1 MSPRSFRPQLEE
13 LGSRVLPSANPAIS
27 INDVAVAEGN
37 SGSGYVVLTASL
49 SAPSTKTVKVD
60 YKSIDGTAKA
70 GSDYDAVSGT
80 LAFAP
85 GQTRASILVLLHGD
99 TQVEPDESFFIKLSN
114 ARSATIADS
123 TGVVTILDDGDAKPG
138 ISISDASA
146 VEGEVLTFSVT
157 LSMPSAETVTVDYS
171 GSGGSG
177 TLTFAPGETF
187 KTISVATLD
196 DSVYEPQYAQVTL
209 YNASPNALILDGEGF
224 GTVYENEPALY
235 DGALYWMG
243 TWYNPTASDPNSG
256 DGYWY

>member
-1 MSPRSFRPQLEE
+1 MLQPSFRPQLEE

-85 GQTRASILVLLHGD
+85 GQTRASILVLVHGD

-114 ARSATIADS
+114 ARNATITDS
-123 TGVVTILDDGDAKPG
+123 TGVVALLDDGDAKPG
-138 ISISDASA
+138 ISISDASG
-146 VEGEVLTFSVT
+146 VEGDGLTFTVT
-157 LSMPSAETVTVDYS
+157 LSMPSTETVTVDYS
-171 GSGGSG
+171 TSWGSYG
-177 TLTFAPGETF
+177 TLTFAPGEMS
-187 KTISVATLD
+187 KSISIGTLD
-196 DSVYEPQYAQVTL
+196 DSVYEPQSYYVTL
-209 YNASPNALILDGEGF
+209 NNASPNARILDGEGF
-224 GTVYENEPALY
+224 GTVYDNESGPVGY
-235 DGALYWMG
+235 LYWMG
-243 TWYNPTASDPNSG
+243 VWYNPTVSEQDPQ
-256 DGYWY
+256 YQW